1 MTDPISNEAARHLV
15 ESTAAQPKPEPI
27 EIDLSDQSRFED
39 ALNQTEA
46 EPTETTEQPPEQP
59 PAPADEDLT
68 LGDAI
73 LDGIEK
79 MKSSHDE
86 RAARIEQQ
94 LTETKDHDLSVQE
107 CVKLQ
112 FEVMQMGLE
121 QELTGKIA
129 DKSSQGVQ
137 TLFKN
142 Q

>member
-1 MTDPISNEAARHLV
+1 MSDPITSKLAEQAANQ
-15 ESTAAQPKPEPI
+15 AAQQQQQTASVT
-27 EIDLSDQSRFED
+27 EINVHDQSRFED
-39 ALNQTEA
+39 ALNSSVEQTGA
-46 EPTETTEQPPEQP
+46 T
-59 PAPADEDLT
+59 ADVTKSAAVEGPDPT

-73 LDGIEK
+73 LNGLEK
-79 MKSSHDE
+79 MKTSIDGRS
-86 RAARIEQQ
+86 ARIENQ
-94 LTETKDHDLSVQE
+94 LANVNGDDLSVQD

-129 DKSSQGVQ
+129 DKTSQGVQ